1 MEMPKLH
8 LVLAYFGIFSRC
20 TSFVIGLR
28 STHHK
33 YEGSTRAYLGAYLG
47 AYVGQIKKAQNI
59 FSRSVLEIFKAG
71 REGLTSYNAT

>member
-33 YEGSTRAYLGAYLG
+33 YEGSTRAYLGAY
-47 AYVGQIKKAQNI
+47 VGQIKKAQNI